1 MGWMWNNLR
10 VQIPGSYPVL
20 GILVRIPILESW
32 FVSRF
37 GKTQRGL
44 KIEIVLL
51 QWTHQES
58 ATSQRTIPRD
68 CLCDLAHR
76 HWPARSERF
85 KWQDMHTFIQL

>member
-10 VQIPGSYPVL
+10 VRIPGSYADF
-20 GILVRIPILESW
+20 GILVRIPI
-32 FVSRF
+32 R
-37 GKTQRGL
+37 QNARGCE
-44 KIEIVLL
+44 IEIVLL

>member
-1 MGWMWNNLR
+1 MAHGGR
-10 VQIPGSYPVL
+10 AEEGDREFGERAGIDFGIGSKAI
-20 GILVRIPILESW
+20 GIK
-32 FVSRF
+32 F
-37 GKTQRGL
+37 GF
-44 KIEIVLL
+44 VLL

>member
-1 MGWMWNNLR
+1 MAHGGR
-10 VQIPGSYPVL
+10 AEKGDREFGERAGIDFGIGSTCN
-20 GILVRIPILESW
+20 
-32 FVSRF
+32 RF
-37 GKTQRGL
+37 E
-44 KIEIVLL
+44 IEIVLL

>member
-1 MGWMWNNLR
+1 MAHGGR
-10 VQIPGSYPVL
+10 AERGDREFGERA
-20 GILVRIPILESW
+20 GIDIRNRQHMQSIE
-32 FVSRF
+32 
-37 GKTQRGL
+37 
-44 KIEIVLL
+44 IEIVLL